1 MDLVVMEEGITDLK
15 EVKVIKV
22 PEVLRAEVPVAED
35 MEAEAP
41 EEGIRKDRNQKTECS
56 SQNAEYFLLWLLPSV
71 SYLLYSLFC
80 LLYSEFSVNPP
91 LNMLRFRQILR
102 SN

>member
-1 MDLVVMEEGITDLK
+1 MDLAVMEEGITDLK

-56 SQNAEYFLLWLLPSV
+56 SQNSEVSSLNAEYILLWLLTSV
-71 SYLLYSLFC
+71 SY
-80 LLYSEFSVNPP
+80 LLYSEFSVNSP
-91 LNMLRFRQILR
+91 LNILRLRQILR
-102 SN
+102 